1 MAEVDI
7 DCQQDTRAIVHEIY
21 DAYARRDFE
30 CVAARI
36 DDNIQW
42 VIYGPRQIFPFT
54 GPRDGKREVLEA
66 LAMIAVEYAIESYI
80 PKIVLV
86 DGDRAAV
93 LSEVVFRRRA
103 SGRALNFR
111 IANFLRLR
119 GGRVVEFEEFV
130 DTFDVAEQAL
140 GRWIDVS

>member
-1 MAEVDI
+1 MAESLI
-7 DCQQDTRAIVHEIY
+7 EEDTRTAVHDIY
-21 DAYARRDFE
+21 DAYAKRDFE
-30 CVAARI
+30 RVASRI

-54 GPRDGKREVLEA
+54 GPRDGKRAVLEA
-66 LAMIAVEYAIESYI
+66 LALIAREYSIEKYT
-80 PKIVLV
+80 PKIIIV

-93 LSEVVFRRRA
+93 LSEVVFRQRA
-103 SGRALNFR
+103 TDRALNFR

-119 GGRVVEFEEFV
+119 DGRVIEFEEFV

-140 GRWIDVS
+140 GRWIELN